1 MRLTIPSERGR
12 RLTCTCFLIAM
23 LFAGASA
30 ARGQAIPS
38 GRANR
43 GINVYET
50 FAGSSS
56 SSGSVFDM
64 TNTVGYDFSRQF
76 GMDITVPVYFVRPPS
91 NNGFAGSAAGLGNL
105 SMDARLALELPL
117 VSYSSTA
124 TLTFPTGST
133 TKGFSTGSVTY
144 DFDNR
149 FEHDFSRITPFF
161 DGDVGNSST
170 NGNNRSRRGVQRPYM
185 TLGKVAE
192 LMVGTDVHLTDR
204 VTLSADAYDVWPWG
218 PQTVFS
224 RIVLPGTVGQGG
236 KRNRTFEIVQR
247 QIGGAKLVTDDGA
260 DVSVAFSPT
269 HSIDLTLAFDRS
281 FHYALNTI
289 SFSVGFNISQIL
301 SRGRD

>member
-1 MRLTIPSERGR
+1 MG
-12 RLTCTCFLIAM
+12 AM
-23 LFAGASA
+23 TVGVATASRA
-30 ARGQAIPS
+30 QALPS

-50 FAGSSS
+50 FQGSYS
-56 SSGSVFDM
+56 SSGSVFNM
-64 TNTVGYDFSRQF
+64 SNTVGYNFSRQF
-76 GMDITVPVYFVRPPS
+76 GMDVTVPLYFVRPPAT
-91 NNGFAGSAAGLGNL
+91 NGFAGSAAGLGNL
-105 SMDARLALELPL
+105 SIDARLALESSLL
-117 VSYSSTA
+117 NYSPTA
-124 TLTFPTGST
+124 TITFPTGST

-149 FEHDFSRITPFF
+149 LEHDFDRVTPFF
-161 DGDVGNSST
+161 DADLGNSSN
-170 NGNNRSRRGVQRPYM
+170 NGNNRSRRGIQRPFV

-192 LMVGTDVHLTDR
+192 LMAGTDVHLTDR

-224 RIVLPGTVGQGG
+224 QIVLPGAVGEGG
-236 KRNRTFEIVQR
+236 KHNRTFEIAQKQV
-247 QIGGAKLVTDDGA
+247 GGASLVTDDGA

-281 FHYALNTI
+281 FHYALDTI

-301 SRGRD
+301 SHKHD